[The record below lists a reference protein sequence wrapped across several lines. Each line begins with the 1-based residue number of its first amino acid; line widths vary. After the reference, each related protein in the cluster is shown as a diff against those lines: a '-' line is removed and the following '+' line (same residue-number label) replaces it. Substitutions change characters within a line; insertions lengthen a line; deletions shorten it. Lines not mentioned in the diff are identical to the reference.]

1 MTNFIQ
7 ATSFLHVPNLQA
19 ALAFFEG
26 VLGFEVRFRIGNYA
40 YVDREDV
47 GFRLLEDS
55 PEERQLGPRRF
66 AHYVDVRNVDA
77 LYDELRPRL
86 ESLPAGDVVGPLDQ
100 SYGQRELMVLAP
112 DGQVLVFG
120 QAIRC

>member
-1 MTNFIQ
+1 MSNLIQ
-7 ATSFLHVPNLQA
+7 ATSFLHVPDLQA

-26 VLGFEVRFRIGNYA
+26 VLGFEARFRMGNYA
-40 YVDREDV
+40 YVDREGV

-66 AHYVDVRNVDA
+66 AHYVDVRDVEA
-77 LYDELRPRL
+77 LYTELRPKL

-120 QAIRC
+120 QAITR